1 MIHYER
7 SFLPL
12 PISSSLDDKTALI
25 ISSGSTGTPKAVI
38 RTNRN
43 LIAIANALQHQELDE
58 YSRGNIVMANSFCHV
73 CGLRTI
79 LQSISCGATLA
90 LSRNDERRENF
101 LKNIE
106 KYRIT
111 SAFLMPSELYY
122 MIKNDVIVG
131 KYDLSSLQD
140 IMVGGSALTE
150 TIRKAI
156 INKFKFKNFRNG

>member
-12 PISSSLDDKTALI
+12 PISSSLDDQTALI

-38 RTNRN
+38 WTNRN

-58 YSRGNIVMANSFCHV
+58 YSRGNIVMANCFYHV
-73 CGLRTI
+73 CGLRTA
-79 LQSISCGATLA
+79 LQSISGGATLA
-90 LSRNDERRENF
+90 LSRNDEWRENF
-101 LKNIE
+101 FKNIE

-111 SAFLMPSELYY
+111 SAFLVPSELYY
-122 MIKNDVIVG
+122 MVKNDVIVD

-140 IMVGGSALTE
+140 IVVGGSLTE
-150 TIRKAI
+150 TIHKAI